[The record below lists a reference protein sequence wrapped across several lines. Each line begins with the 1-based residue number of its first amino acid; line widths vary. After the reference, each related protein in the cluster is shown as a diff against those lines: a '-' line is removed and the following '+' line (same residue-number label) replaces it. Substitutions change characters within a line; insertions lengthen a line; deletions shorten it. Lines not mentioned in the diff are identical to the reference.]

1 MNNKY
6 EINSKDKDIGK
17 TWNSGPADSCTV
29 VIPKE
34 LARRY
39 GLEHPLHITLEGL
52 VDGILIRKLK
62 V

>member
-6 EINSKDKDIGK
+6 EIDNKNKEIGK
-17 TWNSGPADSCTV
+17 TWKSGPADSCTV

-39 GLEHPLHITLEGL
+39 GLEHPSHVTLEGL
-52 VDGILIRKLK
+52 DDGILIRKLK

>member
-6 EINSKDKDIGK
+6 EIDNKNKHIGK

-29 VIPKE
+29 VIPKD
-34 LARRY
+34 LARRC
-39 GLEHPLHITLEGL
+39 GLEHPSHVTLEGL
-52 VDGILIRKLK
+52 DDGILIRKLK